1 MLFALSCLKCKAQKA
16 IHDFIHEEKGAS
28 DIIAMVVI
36 IGIVVVLA
44 FLFRTAIFNLF
55 KSLWDNLVVTPAG
68 NGGTATGKV
77 TVDAIKLPENPPQT
91 QP

>member
-1 MLFALSCLKCKAQKA
+1 MLMQGFLMMKFKIKNA

-44 FLFRTAIFNLF
+44 FLFRTAIFDLF
-55 KSLWDNLVVTPAG
+55 KKLWDNLVATPAG
-68 NGGTATGKV
+68 NGGTSTGKI
-77 TVDAIKLPENPPQT
+77 TVDNITLPQ
-91 QP
+91 

>member
-44 FLFRTAIFNLF
+44 FLFRSAIFDLF
-55 KSLWDNLVVTPAG
+55 KQLWDNLVATPAG
-68 NGGTATGKV
+68 NGGTATGEINV
-77 TVDAIKLPENPPQT
+77 ENITLPD
-91 QP
+91 